1 MAIQPLCSLFVHFA
15 HNRMTMARPQ
25 KRYVCQ
31 ACGGVASKWQGQCV
45 DCAEWNTLVEDAGS
59 NVTPFSARHDLRS
72 GGRKV
77 VLSGLD
83 AEIPLPPRTPT
94 GIAEFDRALGGGL
107 VAGSA
112 TLIGGDPGIG
122 KSTLLLQAAARLAM
136 RGLPVVYISGEEAT
150 DQVRLRARR
159 LGLGDA
165 PLRLA
170 AATSVRDIL
179 TTLEEETPPALLVI
193 DSIQTMH
200 SDLIE
205 GAPGTVSQVR
215 ASAHELIRFAKE
227 RGTALVLVGH
237 VTKDGSIAG
246 PRVLE
251 HMVDTV
257 LAFEGERSHQ
267 YRILRAIKNRF
278 GGTEEIG
285 VFAMAEGGL
294 DEVANPSAL
303 FLTTRGENISGATVF
318 PAMEG
323 TRPVLVEIQALVVR
337 LASGATPR
345 RAVVGW
351 DAGRLAMILA
361 VLEARC
367 GLSFSTAEVY
377 LNIAGGY
384 RVSDP
389 AADLAV
395 AAALVSALAERP
407 VPAEAVTFGEV
418 SLSGEVRPVAHGG
431 LRLKEAAKL
440 GFSRALAPVSSKEKA
455 AGMRVAGFATLGSL
469 VDHLLGR
476 D

>member
-1 MAIQPLCSLFVHFA
+1 MAKA
-15 HNRMTMARPQ
+15 KR
-25 KRYVCQ
+25 RYVCQ
-31 ACGGVASKWQGQCV
+31 ACGSEASKWQGQCE
-45 DCAEWNTLVEDAGS
+45 DCGEWNTLAEEAGAT
-59 NVTPFSARHDLRS
+59 VFEMKHHLHS
-72 GGRKV
+72 GGRSV
-77 VLSGLD
+77 ELSGLD
-83 AEIPLPPRTPT
+83 SDVALPDRAST

-112 TLIGGDPGIG
+112 TLLGGDPGIG
-122 KSTLLLQAAARLAM
+122 KSTLLLQAAANLAR
-136 RGLPVVYISGEEAT
+136 RGLSVAYISGEEAV

-165 PLRLA
+165 PVQLA

-179 TTLEEETPPALLVI
+179 TTISSGAPPALVVI

-200 SDLIE
+200 SDLID

-215 ASAHELIRFAKE
+215 ASAQELIRFAKE
-227 RGTALVLVGH
+227 RGSAVMLVGH

-257 LAFEGERSHQ
+257 LSFEGERSHQ
-267 YRILRAIKNRF
+267 YRILRASKNRF
-278 GGTEEIG
+278 GGTDEIG
-285 VFAMAEGGL
+285 VFAMAEEGL
-294 DEVANPSAL
+294 TEVGNPSAL
-303 FLTTRGENISGATVF
+303 FLTDRAEQVTGATVF
-318 PAMEG
+318 PALEG

-337 LASGATPR
+337 LSSGATPR

-384 RVSDP
+384 RISDP

-395 AAALVSALAERP
+395 AAALVSALSERP
-407 VPAEAVTFGEV
+407 LPSDAVLFGEV
-418 SLSGEVRPVAHGG
+418 ALSGEIRPVAHGA
-431 LRLKEAAKL
+431 LRLKESAKL
-440 GFSRALAPVSSKEKA
+440 GFSRALVPPSVKGQSGISTQEF
-455 AGMRVAGFATLGSL
+455 RTLANL
-469 VDHLLGR
+469 VDHMLGR
-476 D
+476 S

>member
-1 MAIQPLCSLFVHFA
+1 MAK
-15 HNRMTMARPQ
+15 PQ

-31 ACGGVASKWQGQCV
+31 GCGSVGSKWQGQCT
-45 DCAEWNTLVEDAGS
+45 DCGGWNTLVEDSAAT
-59 NVTPFSARHDLRS
+59 NVTPFSARHNLR
-72 GGRKV
+72 GGGQIV
-77 VLSGLD
+77 TLSGLD
-83 AEIPLPPRTPT
+83 TQVALPPRMKT
-94 GIAEFDRALGGGL
+94 GIAELDRALGGGL
-107 VAGSA
+107 VSASA

-122 KSTLLLQAAARLAM
+122 KSTLLLLAAARIALNGAA
-136 RGLPVVYISGEEAT
+136 VAYISGEEAA
-150 DQVRLRARR
+150 DQVRLRAQR
-159 LGLGDA
+159 LGLGHA
-165 PLRLA
+165 PVRLA
-170 AATSVRDIL
+170 SATSVRDIL
-179 TTLEEETPPALLVI
+179 TTLTSDTPPALLVI

-215 ASAHELIRFAKE
+215 ASAHELIRYAKE
-227 RGTALVLVGH
+227 SGCALVMVGH
-237 VTKDGSIAG
+237 VTKDGTLAG

-267 YRILRAIKNRF
+267 YRILRATKNRF
-278 GGTEEIG
+278 GGTDEIG
-285 VFAMAEGGL
+285 VFAMREQGL

-303 FLTTRGENISGATVF
+303 FLTTRGEAVAGAVVF
-318 PAMEG
+318 PAIEG
-323 TRPVLVEIQALVVR
+323 TRPVLVEIQALVVQ

-351 DAGRLAMILA
+351 DSGRLAMILA

-367 GLSFSTAEVY
+367 GMSFSTAEVY

-384 RVSDP
+384 RVADP
-389 AADLAV
+389 AADMAV

-407 VPAEAVTFGEV
+407 VATESIAFGEIA
-418 SLSGEVRPVAHGG
+418 LSGEVRPVAHAG

-440 GFSRALAPVSSKEKA
+440 GFTRALAPASVSEGAK
-455 AGMRVAGFATLGSL
+455 GMALAGFRTAGAL

-476 D
+476 G